1 MFMFRQPYRMS
12 ELDRLRQ
19 DFERLFD
26 SSVPRIYRQSVRSF
40 PAVNIWTS
48 DKEGVVVTAELPG
61 VDADDVNISV
71 TGDTL
76 TISGTRQPVEGTASE
91 QYHRREQSYGD
102 FNRVVQL
109 PFTVNNEAVEAS
121 ADKGIL
127 RIYLPR
133 AEAEKPRQIAVKA
146 GS

>member
-1 MFMFRQPYRMS
+1 MFRQPLSWS

-19 DFERLFD
+19 DFDRLFNN
-26 SSVPRIYRQSVRSF
+26 SYPRIYRQRARAF
-40 PAVNIWTS
+40 PAVNIWTH
-48 DKEGVVVTAELPG
+48 DEEGVIVMAELPG
-61 VDADDVNISV
+61 VDADDINISV

-76 TISGTRQPVEGTASE
+76 TISGTRQPEDGPAAE
-91 QYHRREQSYGD
+91 KYHRREQSHGD

-109 PFTVNNEAVEAS
+109 PYAVNNESVEAS
-121 ADKGIL
+121 VNKGVL

-133 AEAEKPRQIAVKA
+133 AEAEKPKQITVKA